1 MKNRENTARQDNGDV
16 DIVRSL
22 FLEKL
27 LRDRNTESILTHPM
41 VVECGL
47 SIPSRWFYILRCDLI
62 DSEDAAVP
70 DTAAAVIPGTYLEL
84 LNEIQSISLE
94 IMNNDCFTT
103 YSCVVNGNIYFL
115 VCVKERGELRKRS
128 DHIDIQ
134 ETLRELCATVVQ
146 AVWKR
151 YEMKFQ
157 MWASDLMYGFEELRQ
172 EFLVLV
178 DEDLS
183 PLMAKPVMFPEDNA
197 PYILSP
203 VGSVAQRMQTLEQ
216 QVMTA
221 AIDHEWQQCYEAFH
235 KLMHMEKDMFPLR
248 NHVHDRAIERL
259 TQVFAVGGVPM
270 NNGVNPNMCSHVW
283 RKSLKSALSVDD
295 VDAIVK
301 EVLWICGELFQTPAA
316 AVARV
321 GEIVAYV
328 DEHVLEFDLSAER
341 VCNEFHISLS
351 YFSRIFKEYAKV
363 KFVDYIHERRVH
375 ASKSLLA
382 ENAPMLT
389 VESIA
394 ERVGYSSA
402 LTYTRAFKRVEGMT
416 PGSWRRLHREGKGEM

>member
-1 MKNRENTARQDNGDV
+1 MENRENTDRQGSGNV

-22 FLEKL
+22 LLEKL
-27 LRDRNTESILTHPM
+27 LRDRNTESILTHPK

-47 SIPSRWFYILRCDLI
+47 TIPSRWFYILRCELFDP
-62 DSEDAAVP
+62 EDASVP
-70 DTAAAVIPGTYLEL
+70 DTATASIPGTYLEL
-84 LNEIQSISLE
+84 LNEIQILSLE
-94 IMNNDCFTT
+94 IMNYDRFTT

-115 VCVKERGELRKRS
+115 VCVQERGELRKS

-134 ETLRELCATVVQ
+134 EILRELCVTVVQ
-146 AVWKR
+146 AVWER

-157 MWASDLMYGFEELRQ
+157 MWASDLLYGFEELRQ

-183 PLMAKPVMFPEDNA
+183 PLLAKPVMFPEDNA

-203 VGSVAQRMQTLEQ
+203 VGSVAQRMQALEQ
-216 QVMTA
+216 QVMLA

-235 KLMHMEKDMFPLR
+235 KLMYIEKDMFPLR

-270 NNGVNPNMCSHVW
+270 NNGLNPNMCSHVW

-301 EVLWICGELFQTPAA
+301 EVLWTCSELFQTPAA

-328 DEHVLEFDLSAER
+328 DEHVLESDLSAER

-351 YFSRIFKEYAKV
+351 YFSRIFKEYTKV
-363 KFVDYIHERRVH
+363 KFIDYLHESRVR
-375 ASKSLLA
+375 ASKALLA
-382 ENAPMLT
+382 ENVPVLT
-389 VESIA
+389 IEAIA
-394 ERVGYSSA
+394 ERVGYSGA
-402 LTYTRAFKRVEGMT
+402 LTYTRAFKRVVGMT
-416 PGSWRRLHREGKGEM
+416 PGAWRRLHREGKGDAT